1 MAESSPVCLAG
12 AADRLGL
19 TGTVDAVCVVHQLFS
34 DDVGQVGVSAID
46 KRPVSGPVRV
56 RTLGLHGDVQAD
68 RKHHGGPD
76 KAVYAY
82 AAEDAQWWAGQLGR
96 EIPAGSFGENLRLSG
111 IDLDGAHAGE
121 RWQIGDRVVLEA
133 TVPRIPC
140 ATFGRWLEQ
149 PGWVK
154 RFVLE
159 GRPGTYFKVIT
170 PGTVQ
175 AGDRAAVIAVAE
187 APGATIRETALRRGP
202 DQARPNDCGP
212 SSGGLG

>member
-1 MAESSPVCLAG
+1 MTEASPTCLAG

-19 TGTVDAVCVVHQLFS
+19 TGTVDAVCVVHQLIE
-34 DDVGQVGVSAID
+34 DAAGTVGVSGID
-46 KRPVSGPVRV
+46 KRPVSGPVKV

-68 RKHHGGPD
+68 RKHHGGTE

-82 AAEDAQWWAGQLGR
+82 AAEDAAWWATELGR
-96 EIPAGSFGENLRLSG
+96 DLPSGSFGENLRLSG
-111 IDLDGAHAGE
+111 IDLDGAHPGE
-121 RWQIGDRVVLEA
+121 RWQIGDQVVLEA

-140 ATFGRWLEQ
+140 ATFGRWLDQ

-154 RFVLE
+154 RFIAA

-187 APGATIRETALRRGP
+187 APGASIRETARREGP
-202 DQARPNDCGP
+202 ARARPND
-212 SSGGLG
+212 

>member
-1 MAESSPVCLAG
+1 MVEASPTCLAG
-12 AADRLGL
+12 AAARLGL
-19 TGTVDAVCVVHQLFS
+19 TGSVDAVCVVHQLVP
-34 DDVGQVGVSAID
+34 DEVGQVGVSGID
-46 KRPVSGPVRV
+46 KRPVQGPVRV

-68 RKHHGGPD
+68 RKHHGGPE

-82 AAEDAQWWAGQLGR
+82 AAEDAGWWSQELGR
-96 EIPAGSFGENLRLSG
+96 EIPAGSFGENLRISG
-111 IDLDGAHAGE
+111 IDLDGAHPGE

-140 ATFGRWLEQ
+140 ATFGRWLDQ

-154 RFVLE
+154 RFIAA

-202 DQARPNDCGP
+202 AQARPDD
-212 SSGGLG
+212 

>member
-1 MAESSPVCLAG
+1 MTEASPTCLAG

-19 TGTVDAVCVVHQLFS
+19 TGTVDAVCVVHQLI
-34 DDVGQVGVSAID
+34 DDHAGSVGVSGID

-56 RTLGLHGDVQAD
+56 RPLGLHGDVQAD
-68 RKHHGGPD
+68 RKHHGGTE

-82 AAEDAQWWAGQLGR
+82 AAEDAQWWAAELGR
-96 EIPAGSFGENLRLSG
+96 ELPAGSFGENLRLSG
-111 IDLDGAHAGE
+111 IDLDGAHPGE
-121 RWQIGDRVVLEA
+121 RWQIGDQLVLEA

-140 ATFGRWLEQ
+140 ATFGRWLDQ

-154 RFVLE
+154 RFLAA

-170 PGTVQ
+170 PGKVQ

-187 APGATIRETALRRGP
+187 APGTSIRETAWRYGP
-202 DQARPNDCGP
+202 ERARPND
-212 SSGGLG
+212 